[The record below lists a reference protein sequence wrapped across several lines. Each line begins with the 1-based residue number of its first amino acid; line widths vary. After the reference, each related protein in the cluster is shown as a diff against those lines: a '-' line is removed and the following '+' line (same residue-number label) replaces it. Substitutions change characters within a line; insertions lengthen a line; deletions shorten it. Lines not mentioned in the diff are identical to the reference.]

1 MTPPQAPPP
10 PAPKKSNLLLWI
22 LLGVGGLVMI
32 VVIGV
37 VATGFFIAHKV
48 KQAGFDADLIKNN
61 PSMAV
66 AKMIAAT
73 NPDIEV
79 LAYDDKS
86 GIIKMKDKKTG
97 KIMEV
102 NFEDAKNGN
111 FSIKED
117 GGKEGQVSISGS
129 GGNPPPGWVPVYP
142 GAKQQSSF
150 SSNSEEGANGT
161 VAFSVDGGPKEI
173 AEFYRDK
180 LKAGGFAISA
190 EFSGGGGAGSMITA
204 EDKEKN
210 RAVHVVIGGEG
221 SKATVSVTF
230 TEKKKE

>member
-1 MTPPQAPPP
+1 MTPPQALPPS
-10 PAPKKSNLLLWI
+10 PKKSNLLLWI

-48 KQAGFDADLIKNN
+48 KQAGFDSDLIKNN

-111 FSIKED
+111 FTMKEE
-117 GGKEGQVSISGS
+117 GGKEGSISISGS
-129 GGNPPPGWVPVYP
+129 GGTPPPDWVPVYA

-150 SSNSEEGANGT
+150 SSKSDEGANGT
-161 VAFSVDGGPKEI
+161 VAFSVDGSAKDI

-180 LKAGGFAISA
+180 LKARGFAISA
-190 EFSGGGGAGSMITA
+190 EFSGVS
-204 EDKEKN
+204 
-210 RAVHVVIGGEG
+210 
-221 SKATVSVTF
+221 ATIFSVTSF
-230 TEKKKE
+230 ARTSLACFPS